1 VIVAYGDSPT
11 RTAQAVTTSIP
22 IVGLADDMTASGLVA
37 SLARPGGNTT
47 GISILSPELNA
58 KRLEFLHEMVPQA
71 RRVGILFDPG
81 YAATLPQVEAAATQL
96 GLKPLVHSAGSQE
109 ETAAALSAMLSEHVE
124 AINVLSSPRL
134 FWWRESIMERL
145 TKAAVPAIYQ
155 YPEMAEEGGLMGYGQ
170 RLSLSYHQL
179 AILVDKILRGAKP
192 ADLPVEQPKDFTLA
206 INLKTARALGLTV
219 PPNLLVHADEVI
231 E

>member
-1 VIVAYGDSPT
+1 MHALGWNDNYIPFGYFGIPGDELADAARGLVAQRPTVIVAYGDSAT
-11 RTAQAVTTSIP
+11 RTVQATTTSIP

-58 KRLEFLHEMVPQA
+58 KRLDFLHEMVPQA
-71 RRVGILFDPG
+71 RRVGILFDPD

-109 ETAAALSAMLSEHVE
+109 ETAAALSAMLNEHVE

-134 FWWRESIMERL
+134 VEWRASIMERL
-145 TKAAVPAIYQ
+145 TKAKVPAIY
-155 YPEMAEEGGLMGYGQ
+155 
-170 RLSLSYHQL
+170 
-179 AILVDKILRGAKP
+179 P

-206 INLKTARALGLTV
+206 INLKTARAPDSPSLPACSYARTR
-219 PPNLLVHADEVI
+219 
-231 E
+231 